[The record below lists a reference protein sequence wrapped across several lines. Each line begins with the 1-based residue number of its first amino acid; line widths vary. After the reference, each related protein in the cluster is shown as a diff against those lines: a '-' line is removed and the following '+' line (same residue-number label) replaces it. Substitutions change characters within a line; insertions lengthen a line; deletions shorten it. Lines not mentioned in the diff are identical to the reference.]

1 MTNFVFAS
9 ELFVQVVLMDYEMV
23 GEDIVRNS
31 SQIHF
36 EKTGGFVTAVA
47 YKSFVTPDMRI
58 VADTR
63 WWFND

>member
-31 SQIHF
+31 S
-36 EKTGGFVTAVA
+36 
-47 YKSFVTPDMRI
+47 
-58 VADTR
+58 
-63 WWFND
+63 